1 MAISDHELEGRR
13 TRSVQRRRNTILGDD
28 GRPLD
33 LPIFDRARA
42 VGSGDPVAR
51 MGLSSNL
58 GGADLPLRFTRRPE
72 DDRPG
77 RRVPFH
83 EPEPD
88 RLAKAEALRQM
99 ILAQDERR
107 GVSLSTAEQTRPR
120 HHVATGRTGRTP
132 DIPEPRG
139 VMPSVPRERANIMAT
154 RGDRTLYFESAAQA
168 ERVMTGDAQAN
179 GKAVQNAAGGITR
192 AAFGWEWTRIGDGGR
207 GRRRKGAGA

>member
-1 MAISDHELEGRR
+1 MAYDEPADPHLRVTYDGGPSFA
-13 TRSVQRRRNTILGDD
+13 SGDV
-28 GRPLD
+28 PV
-33 LPIFDRARA
+33 FDRVQASA
-42 VGSGDPVAR
+42 VGMKRASAGRAAAKYVP
-51 MGLSSNL
+51 GLITMK
-58 GGADLPLRFTRRPE
+58 R
-72 DDRPG
+72 DDRDRRPG
-77 RRVPFH
+77 RPVPFH
-83 EPEPD
+83 EPDPD

-207 GRRRKGAGA
+207 GRRRKDAK

>member
-1 MAISDHELEGRR
+1 MTISDHELEGRHARGFSDPRKRR
-13 TRSVQRRRNTILGDD
+13 TVDYD
-28 GRPLD
+28 GKALD
-33 LPIFDRARA
+33 FPVFDRARA
-42 VGSGDPVAR
+42 AGSRDPSAR
-51 MGLSSNL
+51 IGLSNL
-58 GGADLPLRFTRRPE
+58 SGADLPLRFTRRPE
-72 DDRPG
+72 DDRPA

-83 EPEPD
+83 EPDPD

-107 GVSLSTAEQTRPR
+107 SVSLSTAAQTRPR
-120 HHVATGRTGRTP
+120 HHVAGRTGMTP

-139 VMPSVPRERANIMAT
+139 IIPNVPREQANVMAT
-154 RGDRTLYFESAAQA
+154 RDGRTLYFKSAAQG

-207 GRRRKGAGA
+207 GRRRKDAK

>member
-1 MAISDHELEGRR
+1 M
-13 TRSVQRRRNTILGDD
+13 LGDD

-33 LPIFDRARA
+33 LPVFDRARA

-51 MGLSSNL
+51 IGLSSNL
-58 GGADLPLRFTRRPE
+58 ASGNEAFSRFTRRPE

-77 RRVPFH
+77 RPVPFH
-83 EPEPD
+83 EPDPD

-107 GVSLSTAEQTRPR
+107 GVSLSTAAQTRPR
-120 HHVATGRTGRTP
+120 HHVTTGRTGRTP

-139 VMPSVPRERANIMAT
+139 VIPNVPREQANVMAT
-154 RGDRTLYFESAAQA
+154 RDGRTLYFKSAAQA

-192 AAFGWEWTRIGDGGR
+192 GAFGWEWTRIGTGGR
-207 GRRRKGAGA
+207 GLRRKGGA